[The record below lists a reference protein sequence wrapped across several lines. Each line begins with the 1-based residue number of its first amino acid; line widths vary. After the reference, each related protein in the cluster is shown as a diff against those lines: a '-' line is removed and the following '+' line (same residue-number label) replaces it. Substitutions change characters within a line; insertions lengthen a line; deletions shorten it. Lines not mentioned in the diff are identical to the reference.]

1 MEEKEEHNIDLRS
14 LFLGLQRQMIAQLS
28 TNRQNINHPGTK
40 GDASELRWLDVF
52 RSYLPM
58 RYKMEKAF
66 VLDSRG
72 RMSDQIDIVIFDR
85 QYSPFL
91 FNQDG
96 AVYVPAESVY
106 GVIEVKQSLCKDY
119 LEYAGAKAASVRRL
133 HRTSAPIPHAGGV
146 YPPKPHSSIL
156 AGIVTIDSSWNP
168 PLGDAFFSTI
178 SSLKADEHL
187 DLGCALQCGSFDVLY
202 SETDKPTLEIS
213 HQEEA
218 LIFFFLRLLS
228 RLQQLATVPMIDI
241 NEYSKS
247 LDK

>member
-1 MEEKEEHNIDLRS
+1 
-14 LFLGLQRQMIAQLS
+14 
-28 TNRQNINHPGTK
+28 
-40 GDASELRWLDVF
+40 
-52 RSYLPM
+52 M
-58 RYKMEKAF
+58 RYQMEKAF
-66 VLDSRG
+66 ILDSKG
-72 RMSDQIDIVIFDR
+72 KMSEQIDIVVFDR

-96 AVYVPAESVY
+96 ALYVPAESVY
-106 GVIEVKQSLCKDY
+106 AVIEVKQALSKDY
-119 LEYAGAKAASVRRL
+119 LEYAGTKAASVRCL

-146 YPPKPHSSIL
+146 YPPKQHFTIL

-178 SSLKADEHL
+178 TSLKDDERL
-187 DLGCALQCGSFDVLY
+187 DFGCALQCGAFEIQY
-202 SETDKPTLEIS
+202 TDKHEPTLEII

-247 LDK
+247 LHK

>member
-1 MEEKEEHNIDLRS
+1 MRQKKEHNIDLHS
-14 LFLGLQRQMIAQLS
+14 LFLGLQTQMIVQLS
-28 TNRQNINHPGTK
+28 TNRQNITHPGTK
-40 GDASELRWLDVF
+40 GEASELRWLDVF

-66 VLDSRG
+66 VLDSKG
-72 RMSDQIDIVIFDR
+72 KMSEQIDIVVFDR

-96 AVYVPAESVY
+96 AKYVPAESVY
-106 GVIEVKQSLCKDY
+106 GVIEVKQSLSKDY
-119 LEYAGAKAASVRRL
+119 LEYAGKKAASVRCL
-133 HRTSAPIPHAGGV
+133 YRTSAPIPYARGV
-146 YPPKPHSSIL
+146 YPPKPHSPIL
-156 AGIVTIDSSWNP
+156 ASIVTIDSSWNP

-178 SSLKADEHL
+178 SSLKINERL
-187 DLGCALQCGSFDVLY
+187 DLGCALQCGSFDILY
-202 SETDKPTLEIS
+202 PETGKPILEIS
-213 HQEEA
+213 HKEEA

-247 LDK
+247 LHK